1 MKERDNMNSTK
12 IIVIQLKELI
22 MTIIFSLIG
31 VILLGILIYIFIP
44 KDKPAS
50 QNNIYI
56 PGKYTSSIMLGDKSV
71 DVEVVVDTNKITAI
85 DFRNLEKEQEVFY
98 PLAQPTLNDMS
109 EKIISTQSLDM
120 SISEDTDITANLLLE
135 AISEAVDKASVKE

>member
-1 MKERDNMNSTK
+1 MNSTK

-85 DFRNLEKEQEVFY
+85 DFRNLEEEQEVFY

>member
-85 DFRNLEKEQEVFY
+85 DFRNLEEEQEVFY